1 MPTDRN
7 FIAGKTSPIN
17 LAWNFKL
24 PLKRLRAVRPPGACP
39 NFEARPVVNCTSRLI
54 KIWSWSILTDARP
67 RIAVQWLCCEWL
79 LFEKGCRGYGGLLN
93 RAALSWQRATER
105 QTRRGRQRERERMN
119 DRTQEETRDRRRSRT
134 KTSDRQETKDS
145 TRQIKRDAS
154 RQEVGGEVGP
164 TGRIAL
170 WGGFGA
176 WIPSLYGRGNGYSTI
191 ACNPISTDAIYPIYH
206 TLLSGALSTPA
217 GGRSI
222 A

>member
-1 MPTDRN
+1 MSRPWRIIKSGSVIVTESD
-7 FIAGKTSPIN
+7 GKT
-17 LAWNFKL
+17 K
-24 PLKRLRAVRPPGACP
+24 K
-39 NFEARPVVNCTSRLI
+39 E
-54 KIWSWSILTDARP
+54 
-67 RIAVQWLCCEWL
+67 
-79 LFEKGCRGYGGLLN
+79 
-93 RAALSWQRATER
+93 
-105 QTRRGRQRERERMN
+105 RERERE
-119 DRTQEETRDRRRSRT
+119 RTIERRTRYRRRSET

-145 TRQIKRDAS
+145 MRQIKRDVG

-217 GGRSI
+217 GGCSI

>member
-1 MPTDRN
+1 MKDR
-7 FIAGKTSPIN
+7 KQS
-17 LAWNFKL
+17 
-24 PLKRLRAVRPPGACP
+24 
-39 NFEARPVVNCTSRLI
+39 E
-54 KIWSWSILTDARP
+54 
-67 RIAVQWLCCEWL
+67 
-79 LFEKGCRGYGGLLN
+79 
-93 RAALSWQRATER
+93 
-105 QTRRGRQRERERMN
+105 
-119 DRTQEETRDRRRSRT
+119 T

-145 TRQIKRDAS
+145 TRIKRDAD

>member
-1 MPTDRN
+1 MYTLPARDSSTPPTLRRRQEINEDL
-7 FIAGKTSPIN
+7 AGSLGHCAETLHEDSGSG
-17 LAWNFKL
+17 F
-24 PLKRLRAVRPPGACP
+24 
-39 NFEARPVVNCTSRLI
+39 
-54 KIWSWSILTDARP
+54 
-67 RIAVQWLCCEWL
+67 AVQEPVQILKYDRSLEPYVTFDKDL
-79 LFEKGCRGYGGLLN
+79 KPIDLD
-93 RAALSWQRATER
+93 
-105 QTRRGRQRERERMN
+105 GR
-119 DRTQEETRDRRRSRT
+119 ETAC
-134 KTSDRQETKDS
+134 DS
-145 TRQIKRDAS
+145 TRQIKRNAS

>member
-1 MPTDRN
+1 MA
-7 FIAGKTSPIN
+7 IATRGDT
-17 LAWNFKL
+17 
-24 PLKRLRAVRPPGACP
+24 
-39 NFEARPVVNCTSRLI
+39 
-54 KIWSWSILTDARP
+54 TDAKTLFALQEP
-67 RIAVQWLCCEWL
+67 VQILKHDRSLVPYVTFDKDLKPIDLDGRETACWCAIT
-79 LFEKGCRGYGGLLN
+79 GL
-93 RAALSWQRATER
+93 
-105 QTRRGRQRERERMN
+105 
-119 DRTQEETRDRRRSRT
+119 RRSET
-134 KTSDRQETKDS
+134 KTSDSQETKDS

-170 WGGFGA
+170 WGGFRA

-217 GGRSI
+217 GGCSI

>member
-1 MPTDRN
+1 VSRPWRIIKSGSVIVTESD
-7 FIAGKTSPIN
+7 GKT
-17 LAWNFKL
+17 KKGR
-24 PLKRLRAVRPPGACP
+24 KR
-39 NFEARPVVNCTSRLI
+39 E
-54 KIWSWSILTDARP
+54 
-67 RIAVQWLCCEWL
+67 
-79 LFEKGCRGYGGLLN
+79 GG
-93 RAALSWQRATER
+93 
-105 QTRRGRQRERERMN
+105 EREN
-119 DRTQEETRDRRRSRT
+119 DRTRDEGRRSET
-134 KTSDRQETKDS
+134 KTSDRQETEDS
-145 TRQIKRDAS
+145 PRQIKRDAS

-206 TLLSGALSTPA
+206 TLLSGTLSTPA